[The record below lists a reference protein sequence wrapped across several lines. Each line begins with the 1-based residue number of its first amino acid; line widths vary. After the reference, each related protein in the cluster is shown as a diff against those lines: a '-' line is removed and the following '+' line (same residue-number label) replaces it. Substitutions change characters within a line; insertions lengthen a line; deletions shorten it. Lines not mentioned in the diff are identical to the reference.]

1 MNDGGSTRP
10 GEQEM
15 QALFEK
21 YGFIADPACPPR
33 LWAAHRSLVYFI
45 LKAFEEGERG
55 AAGLLAAVGEWYR
68 RYDEVASSQ
77 PAEQEF
83 PFPDGKV
90 RLRLACKAGCNH
102 CCVTP
107 VSLIGPEV
115 VSIAGYIAE
124 NFTGE
129 QRAALAGRI
138 RERERALGGDRNA
151 YHMCP
156 LNVDGLCTV
165 YAVRPFNC
173 RKWHSFDESACR
185 RGFIEGDKTA
195 LIPRSAVRSDSQ
207 GLVWQSVVAAFST
220 LGIDAS
226 ELDLLPALEA
236 ALAGTRVADRVAAG
250 EPVFAAARRAP

>member
-1 MNDGGSTRP
+1 
-10 GEQEM
+10 M
-15 QALFEK
+15 QAVFDRH
-21 YGFIADPACPPR
+21 GFVADPGCPPR

-45 LKAFEEGERG
+45 LKAYEGGERG

-77 PAEQEF
+77 PDEQEF
-83 PFPDGKV
+83 PFPEGKV
-90 RLRLACKAGCNH
+90 RLRLACKPGCNH

-124 NFTGE
+124 NFDEG
-129 QRAALAGRI
+129 QRAALARRI
-138 RERERALGGDRNA
+138 REREVALAGDRNG

-165 YAVRPFNC
+165 YAARPFNC

-185 RGFIEGDKTA
+185 RGFIEGDRSA

-207 GLVWQSVVAAFST
+207 GLVWQSVVAAFSA

-236 ALAGTRVADRVAAG
+236 ALAGDRVAERVAAG
-250 EPVFAAARRAP
+250 EQVFAAARRVP